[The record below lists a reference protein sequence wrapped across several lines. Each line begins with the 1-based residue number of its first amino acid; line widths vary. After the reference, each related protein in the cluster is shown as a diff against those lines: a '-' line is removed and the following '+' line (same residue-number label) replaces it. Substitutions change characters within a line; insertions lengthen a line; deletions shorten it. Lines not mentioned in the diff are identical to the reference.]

1 MGGRNASCSSC
12 EGVLKAKQMDDD
24 NTKYSG
30 RGAKRRKKK
39 ANGTRNYKRT
49 RWMCIFDSLDK
60 RKEKQEKRSYAKER
74 TSITLWPL
82 LVAVCFF
89 FVLGFLFCSL
99 SGHLERQKVTKKANE
114 GAMER
119 EQERQREQTPRYSLM
134 GLVSLQICAKGVL
147 ARVGDVEEA
156 ILVLMFLVD
165 GRHQGRCG
173 GENLVDKDEDGLLG
187 GELDALAD
195 HVDKLADSQVR
206 EIGRAHV

>member
-1 MGGRNASCSSC
+1 MIIQNTAGG
-12 EGVLKAKQMDDD
+12 EQKE
-24 NTKYSG
+24 
-30 RGAKRRKKK
+30 KK

-49 RWMCIFDSLDK
+49 RWMCIFEPLDK
-60 RKEKQEKRSYAKER
+60 RKEKQEEKRSYAKER
-74 TSITLWPL
+74 TSSALLPL

-89 FVLGFLFCSL
+89 LFLVFCSVL
-99 SGHLERQKVTKKANE
+99 YQGHLERQKVTKKANE

-119 EQERQREQTPRYSLM
+119 EQEQEREQTSRHSLM

-156 ILVLMFLVD
+156 ILVLMLLVD
-165 GRHQGRCG
+165 GRHQGCCG
-173 GENLVDKDEDGLLG
+173 WENLVDKDEDSLLG

-206 EIGRAHV
+206 RDEVLFLVDLGNV